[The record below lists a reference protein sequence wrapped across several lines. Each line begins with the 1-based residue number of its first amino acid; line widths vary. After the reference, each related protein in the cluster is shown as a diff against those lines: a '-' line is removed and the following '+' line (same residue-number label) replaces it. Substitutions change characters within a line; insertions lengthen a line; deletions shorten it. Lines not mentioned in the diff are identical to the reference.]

1 MPVANG
7 RRVAV
12 IAGCRTPFC
21 KSGTTLKDVRAVDL
35 ARFVA
40 RELLERTNLDGADVN
55 AVIFG
60 QVVPSALVPN
70 VAREVSLLPQ
80 FPKEIPAYSLNR
92 ACASSGQAVANA
104 YDEIVLGDAE
114 VVLAGGVESLSD
126 IPILAS
132 RRLAD
137 ILMEA
142 SKAKS
147 FGARLRTLSRIR
159 PRDLVPVSPAIAEPS
174 TGETMGQ
181 SAEKMAKEN
190 HISRAAQD
198 RWALRSHELA
208 ARGTDDGRITAE
220 IVPWFGP
227 GGRAGDGVVTQDN
240 GVRRDTSLEQMAKLK
255 PVFDRRYGS
264 VTAANSS
271 PLTDGA
277 SAVLV
282 MSDSAARALGYTPLA
297 YVRSYAVA
305 AVDPGWQLLQAP
317 IFAVPKALERAGIQ
331 WKELGVIE
339 VHEAFA
345 AQVLSNLQGWAAKG
359 WEINEDIINV
369 MGGSI
374 AIGHPFGATGTRLVT
389 TLANEMARR
398 DVQFGL
404 LSICAQGGMGLAMV
418 WSAADGSGRGA
429 HLGARRRRHRR
440 RHFRLEERAGQQAF
454 GRGEAGP
461 ARDVRRVGARR
472 RRAGRRLL
480 LVEAR
485 ELHRGG
491 RHRGVRPAHHR
502 RGSRAA
508 LGRGP
513 GNAGPGGALPQT
525 DRRRDSRRVP
535 RRRTRVRPRLRV
547 PRGLRSPPDPARPPG
562 SAARHSPGG
571 GRLPAAPPVDWRPR
585 GARHHP
591 RGQGRR
597 RQEGVPFGHRGRAG
611 SSRHPQGRHHRRGAT
626 HGRRLAPA
634 SQAAGRVPRMA
645 ARRQPTGPGLGLPSR
660 AEAGT
665 RADARQLSRAP
676 RRVGGGGAW
685 AETRHGG
692 GSEARGAAV
701 RAARRH

>member
-1 MPVANG
+1 MPAANG

-21 KSGTTLKDVRAVDL
+21 KSGTVLKDARAVDL

-60 QVVPSALVPN
+60 QVVASALVPN

-137 ILMEA
+137 ILVDA
-142 SKAKS
+142 SKARS
-147 FGARLRTLSRIR
+147 LGARLRTLSRIR
-159 PRDLVPVSPAIAEPS
+159 PRDLIPVSPAIAEPS
-174 TGETMGQ
+174 TGESMGQ

-190 HISRAAQD
+190 HISRVAQD

-208 ARGTDDGRITAE
+208 ARGADDGRVAAE
-220 IVPWFGP
+220 IVPWFGS
-227 GGRAGDGVVTQDN
+227 RSEVVVTADN
-240 GVRRDTSLEQMAKLK
+240 GIRRDTSLEQMAKLK

-277 SAVLV
+277 SAVLL

-317 IFAVPKALERAGIQ
+317 IFAVPKALGRAGIE
-331 WKELGVIE
+331 WKDLGLIE

-389 TLANEMARR
+389 TLANEMTRR

-404 LSICAQGGMGLAMV
+404 LSICAQGGMGFAMV
-418 WSAADGSGRGA
+418 
-429 HLGARRRRHRR
+429 LERR
-440 RHFRLEERAGQQAF
+440 
-454 GRGEAGP
+454 
-461 ARDVRRVGARR
+461 
-472 RRAGRRLL
+472 
-480 LVEAR
+480 
-485 ELHRGG
+485 
-491 RHRGVRPAHHR
+491 
-502 RGSRAA
+502 
-508 LGRGP
+508 
-513 GNAGPGGALPQT
+513 
-525 DRRRDSRRVP
+525 
-535 RRRTRVRPRLRV
+535 
-547 PRGLRSPPDPARPPG
+547 
-562 SAARHSPGG
+562 
-571 GRLPAAPPVDWRPR
+571 
-585 GARHHP
+585 
-591 RGQGRR
+591 
-597 RQEGVPFGHRGRAG
+597 
-611 SSRHPQGRHHRRGAT
+611 
-626 HGRRLAPA
+626 
-634 SQAAGRVPRMA
+634 
-645 ARRQPTGPGLGLPSR
+645 
-660 AEAGT
+660 
-665 RADARQLSRAP
+665 
-676 RRVGGGGAW
+676 
-685 AETRHGG
+685 
-692 GSEARGAAV
+692 
-701 RAARRH
+701 